1 MDKMKL
7 LVEARPFCICSQAPM
22 DKLRDNGIE
31 LIDMRGSG
39 VENPDFVKALKTAD
53 AVLCGNELQ
62 VNEQFFKLAPKVKIV
77 AKMGVGINNIDV
89 PLATKNGV
97 LICDTPGVNQQSV
110 ADHTFALILSVA
122 RFIVHS
128 DQTLRD
134 KRWEHTKILCHEVWN
149 KTLGLIGLGAIGQNV
164 ALRAKGF
171 QMKVI
176 GFDPYWPTEFAKQ
189 HGIEQASIEEVLKQS
204 DVVSLHIPLTPE
216 TLGIIDKKALSLMKS
231 NAILINTSRGGIIN
245 ESDLFDALKN
255 KVIAGA
261 GLDVFEE
268 EPPVDSPLLD
278 LHNIVITPHTAAFT
292 YDAIREMNNAVVR
305 QLIEYNEGKRPCHGL
320 NPEVLTDMKVSG
332 I

>member
-1 MDKMKL
+1 MDSHKL
-7 LVEARPFCICSQAPM
+7 LIEARPFCICNQAPM
-22 DKLRDNGIE
+22 KKLKDSGFDIS
-31 LIDMRGSG
+31 DMRGAG
-39 VENPDFVKALKTAD
+39 VENRDFLKALKSAD

-62 VNEQFFKLAPKVKIV
+62 INEQFFKLAPHVKIV
-77 AKMGVGINNIDV
+77 AKMGAGINNIDI
-89 PLATKNGV
+89 PAATNHGV

-128 DQTLRD
+128 DQSLRL
-134 KRWEHTKILCHEVWN
+134 KKWEHTNILCHEVWN
-149 KTLGLIGLGAIGQNV
+149 KTIGLIGLGSIGQNV

-176 GFDPYWPTEFAKQ
+176 AFDPYWPTEFAKKNN
-189 HGIEQASIEEVLKQS
+189 IEQVSIEQLLKKS
-204 DVVSLHIPLTPE
+204 DIVSLHIPLTPE
-216 TLGIIDKKALSLMKS
+216 TLGIIDKKALNIMKS
-231 NAILINTSRGGIIN
+231 NALLINTSRGGIIN

-278 LHNIVITPHTAAFT
+278 LNNIIITPHIAAFT
-292 YDAIREMNNAVVR
+292 YDAIREMNNSVVN
-305 QLIEYNEGKRPCHGL
+305 QLIEYIQGNQPCHTL
-320 NPEVLTDMKVSG
+320 NPEVYSKLKVNG
-332 I
+332 

>member
-1 MDKMKL
+1 MEKYKL
-7 LVEARPFCICSQAPM
+7 LIEARPFCVCNQAPM
-22 DKLRDNGIE
+22 KKLKDNGFDIS
-31 LIDMRGSG
+31 DMRGSG
-39 VENPDFVKALKTAD
+39 IENKDFLKALKSAD

-62 VNEQFFKLAPKVKIV
+62 IDEQFFQLAPNVKIV
-77 AKMGVGINNIDV
+77 AKMGVGVNNIDI
-89 PLATKNGV
+89 PAATKQGV

-122 RFIVHS
+122 RFIVPS
-128 DQTLRD
+128 DQSLRD

-171 QMKVI
+171 QMKVVA
-176 GFDPYWPTEFAKQ
+176 FDPFWPTDFAKE
-189 HGIEQASIEEVLKQS
+189 HGIVRVSIEKLLKES
-204 DVVSLHIPLTPE
+204 DIVSLHIPLTPE
-216 TLGIIDKKALSLMKS
+216 TLGIIDKKALNLMKS

-278 LHNIVITPHTAAFT
+278 LNNIVMTPHTAAFT
-292 YDAIREMNNAVVR
+292 YDAIREMNNSVVK
-305 QLIEYNEGKRPCHGL
+305 QLIEFIQGNQPCHAL
-320 NPEVLTDMKVSG
+320 NPEVFSKIQVNG
-332 I
+332 